1 MIRHP
6 FLRALQLLIA
16 VALSL
21 LGALVHARP
30 RSASP
35 DLCFGLSVV
44 GESESSDGSWSGVD
58 LLADRSGSA
67 ERFQINVRPTQPARM
82 WIDEIAPDGAHRLYP
97 RAGEQ
102 GILHPGKEYALPAPH
117 LFYERD
123 ARVHLRV
130 TLVPLD
136 SVASSAPLAVAAG
149 HGEGPV
155 TRLSDGTGLMV
166 SEALYRGSGGGS
178 VELEF

>member
-6 FLRALQLLIA
+6 LLRVLQLLIA

-21 LGALVHARP
+21 LGALVQARP
-30 RSASP
+30 RPATP
-35 DLCFGLSVV
+35 DFCFALSVV
-44 GESESSDGSWSGVD
+44 GESENPDGSWSGVD
-58 LLADRSGSA
+58 LLAERSGSS

-102 GILHPGKEYALPAPH
+102 GVLHPGKVYALPAPH

-130 TLVPLD
+130 TLVPLE
-136 SVASSAPLAVAAG
+136 STATSASPAVSAG
-149 HGEGPV
+149 QGEGPV
-155 TRLSDGTGLMV
+155 TRLSDGTGLVV

-178 VELEF
+178 VDLEF